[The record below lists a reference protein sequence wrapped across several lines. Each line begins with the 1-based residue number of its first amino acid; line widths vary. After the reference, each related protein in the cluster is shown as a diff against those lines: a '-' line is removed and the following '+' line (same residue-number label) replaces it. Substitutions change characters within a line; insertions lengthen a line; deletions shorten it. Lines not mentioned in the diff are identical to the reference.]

1 MKKTVPLVIG
11 MMVGLFALAEFYI
24 PHHSVGAL
32 QERFLDWALI
42 LSAAAFV
49 LGGINIIQ
57 VNYPKIKRRDPDW
70 QFKVALL
77 ASALIM
83 GIACVKWHAIGGEAS
98 PGKLVMAA
106 APTGVSADAPGQ
118 IQIKSTNSDA
128 IVKIGEEVRRADG
141 AVFTLPA
148 GTYPVLVYMK
158 ATGYAHFSTEV
169 ELTPGGVATIEADP
183 YMTWGAQGRLGAWL
197 YDHVFAPCNATMFA
211 LLAFFI
217 ASAAFR
223 AFRARNVE
231 AALLLGAAILILLGR
246 APIGRSISQYLPEI
260 ADWILDIPNNAGR
273 RAIMMGAAL
282 GGIATG
288 LRVILGL
295 ERSHLGSD

>member
-1 MKKTVPLVIG
+1 MKKTVPLVLG
-11 MMVGLFALAEFYI
+11 MLIGLFALAEFYI
-24 PHHSVGAL
+24 PHHAVGHW
-32 QERFLDWALI
+32 QERFLDWAQI
-42 LSAAAFV
+42 LAAAAFV
-49 LGGINIIQ
+49 LGGINVIQ

-83 GIACVKWHAIGGEAS
+83 GLACVKWHTFGGEPS
-98 PGKLVMAA
+98 SGKVVMAA
-106 APTGVSADAPGQ
+106 APTGVSADSPST
-118 IQIKSTNSDA
+118 IHVKSSNPDA
-128 IVKIGEEVRRADG
+128 LVKIGEDVKPADG
-141 AVFTLPA
+141 AVFTLPP
-148 GTYPVLVYMK
+148 GKYSLKVYTK
-158 ATGYAHFSTEV
+158 ATGYAEYSADV
-169 ELTPGGVATIEADP
+169 ELAPGGVATVEANNFRI
-183 YMTWGAQGRLGAWL
+183 WGTQGRVGSWL

-246 APIGRSISQYLPEI
+246 APIGRSISEYLPAV

>member
-1 MKKTVPLVIG
+1 MKKQVPLILGLV
-11 MMVGLFALAEFYI
+11 VGFIALAEFYLPWYRI
-24 PHHSVGAL
+24 NDL
-32 QERFLDWALI
+32 QETFLQWASI
-42 LSAAAFV
+42 LAAAAYV
-49 LGGINIIQ
+49 LGGINVMQ
-57 VNYPKIKRRDPDW
+57 VNYPRIRRREPDW

-83 GIACVKWHAIGGEAS
+83 GLACVRWHTFAGAEKPGTVAVAALPAEAGEQALLRVKS
-98 PGKLVMAA
+98 SNPDAMLKL
-106 APTGVSADAPGQ
+106 GD
-118 IQIKSTNSDA
+118 D
-128 IVKIGEEVRRADG
+128 ERRADG
-141 AVFTLPA
+141 AELALAP
-148 GTYPVLVYMK
+148 GKYPVKVYMK
-158 ATGYAHFSTEV
+158 ATGYAEFSADV
-169 ELTPGGVATIEADP
+169 ELKAGEVARVEANP
-183 YMTWGAQGRLGAWL
+183 YQMWGIQGRVGAWI

-246 APIGRSISQYLPEI
+246 APIGRSISQYLPEV